1 MSQGVY
7 FIGGKC
13 PGGKC
18 PGSIIISLGYVS
30 GGGGGGGHV
39 WGRYVLNKVPQVFII
54 KRSLKVISIY
64 IKNT

>member
-1 MSQGVY
+1 MCQGVY

-30 GGGGGGGHV
+30 GGGGGGSCLGA
-39 WGRYVLNKVPQVFII
+39 LCPK
-54 KRSLKVISIY
+54 
-64 IKNT
+64 